1 MFLFRII
8 LRILKIVFDTIL
20 FVVVAGLFIIALI
33 MASAILLLVFF

>member
-8 LRILKIVFDTIL
+8 LRIFKIVFDTIL